1 MTSIRERRE
10 EFERQMI
17 AHRAKERSAKATIS
31 KGERLMELIGGLI
44 GFCILAAII
53 FLLSVFISIDPAIR
67 GYKCDVHIVFTEVC
81 IDFHTELL
89 PDFFPYST
97 DHLP

>member
-1 MTSIRERRE
+1 MTTIRERRE

-17 AHRAKERSAKATIS
+17 AHRAKEKSEKAGIP

-44 GFCILAAII
+44 GFSILVAII
-53 FLLSVFISIDPAIR
+53 SLLTVFVSIDPAIR

>member
-1 MTSIRERRE
+1 
-10 EFERQMI
+10 MI
-17 AHRAKERSAKATIS
+17 AHRAKERSAKAAIP
-31 KGERLMELIGGLI
+31 KGERLMELIGGFI
-44 GFCILAAII
+44 GLCILSVII
-53 FLLSVFISIDPAIR
+53 LLLFVFISIDPAVR